1 MENGKFN
8 DCFGYKLTESDDII
22 ISINDILYDGVISK
36 IYNNI
41 IEIIYHYWKNDKEI
55 EKSIKYYDFDMH
67 DNKLQNIYKI
77 R

>member
-8 DCFGYKLTESDDII
+8 DCFGYKLKESDDII
-22 ISINDILYDGVISK
+22 ISIDDILYDGFISK
-36 IYNNI
+36 IYDNI